1 MYIGMNNYEL
11 YTPEICDG
19 HYCCRDCEECHPW
32 ADEIMEKQ
40 EEEKDD
46 G

>member
-19 HYCCRDCEECHPW
+19 HYCCRDCEVCPL

-40 EEEKDD
+40 EEEEND